1 MPPECRPHRVSGS
14 GTFFYRG
21 RAGRFAIMASAIEAM
36 LSLPQKA
43 AHPRV
48 QKPWTRRQ
56 LLALGGLATG
66 LLTGCTNP
74 ARDARTLKIGAM
86 QPGTSWYVFGVA
98 LANLLAPELPGM
110 TVEVVPRGGGVG
122 NPIAVSRGA
131 ASLAIAQAAT
141 AAWAYDGEPI
151 AFHGEA
157 HPRLRA
163 LMGGMNSVW
172 LSAMLHED
180 YIRRTGND
188 TLEKALLG
196 SPAPRIVVKPAGSAI
211 PVLMDILLTT
221 LGASR
226 DGIRER
232 GGSVMQ
238 VGASQI
244 AALMRDGFADL
255 YFEGAIRGHPTIT
268 EITSTVD
275 VRFVE
280 IPEAA
285 LQRIVRPGV
294 NQGLLPKWYPK
305 QKAAMRS
312 VDMGTV
318 LICRDDLPEQLAW
331 LVTKIVCESKD
342 QIVKAHKAWLDFVP
356 ENAGRI
362 ENTGIP
368 LHPGAA
374 RFYQERGWA

>member
-1 MPPECRPHRVSGS
+1 MAADRSALVPERSFIAGARSVCHNGGS
-14 GTFFYRG
+14 HLH
-21 RAGRFAIMASAIEAM
+21 AM
-36 LSLPQKA
+36 FPLSPTVANSK
-43 AHPRV
+43 V
-48 QKPWTRRQ
+48 QELLTRRQ
-56 LLALGGLATG
+56 MLALGALVSG

-74 ARDARTLKIGAM
+74 ERDERTLKIGAM
-86 QPGTSWYVFGVA
+86 QPGTSWYVFGVT
-98 LANLLAPELPGM
+98 LASLLTRQLPDK

-122 NPIAVSRGA
+122 NPIVVSRGEA
-131 ASLAIAQAAT
+131 ALAIAQAAT
-141 AAWAYDGEPI
+141 AAWAYVGEQV

-163 LMGGMNSVW
+163 LLGGMNSVW
-172 LSAMLHED
+172 MSAMLHED
-180 YIRRTGND
+180 YIRRTGYD

-196 SPAPRIVVKPAGSAI
+196 KPAPRIVVKPAGSTI
-211 PVLMDILLTT
+211 PVLMDILLAT
-221 LGASR
+221 LGTSR

-255 YFEGAIRGHPTIT
+255 YFEGAIRGHPTMT

-280 IPEAA
+280 IPEAV
-285 LQRIVRPGV
+285 LQRIARPGV
-294 NQGLLPKWYPK
+294 NPGMLPKWFPK
-305 QKAAMRS
+305 QKSAMRS
-312 VDMGTV
+312 VDLGTV
-318 LICRDDLPEQLAW
+318 LICRDDLPEPLAW
-331 LVTKIVCESKD
+331 LVTKIVCEGKD

-356 ENAGRI
+356 EKAGLI
-362 ENTGIP
+362 DNTGIP

-374 RFYQERGWA
+374 RYFRERGWA